1 MLLDED
7 HCFIKGNNKRV
18 LYQKVVDDRIRSLE
32 AADVDGIAVIAEQEH
47 GRKGR
52 FAALDDLQSQS

>member
-7 HCFIKGNNKRV
+7 HCFIKANNKRT
-18 LYQKVVDDRIRSLE
+18 LYQKVVDDRIRSLK

-52 FAALDDLQSQS
+52 FAAFF